1 MIESG
6 LAGAVQARFGVT
18 PRPAQLALIQ
28 RTMEG
33 QSSLGVMPTGSGK
46 SLSFQG
52 AAALM
57 EGTVLVVSPLLSLM
71 RDQVEKLHTRLR
83 AARLDASLERE
94 EAATVLRRLA
104 GGDLDLLYVAPERL
118 ANERFLD
125 ALRAAQR
132 GGGTGAGVPRI
143 AAVAVDEA
151 HCISAWGHDF
161 RPDYLRLP
169 ILLEQLGRPPV
180 LALTATAPPAVRRD
194 IMADLRIPPEGLVDT
209 GARRPNLALA
219 VEVPEQ
225 REARLLA
232 LLGESPVAPTIVYAL
247 RQADTEALAGRLLG
261 AGLRAA
267 AYHAGME
274 APARGDVQDAFLRGD
289 LDCTVATVAF
299 GMGVDK
305 PDVRRVVHVHAPRSL
320 EAYVQEVGRAGR
332 DGDPATG
339 TLLFSPADLPPLANF
354 VEGKAPD
361 AEQVRHALNLA
372 FARPNRE
379 SADVIA
385 FSPQTVGDGADVDP
399 LAVRTLFARLERRGV
414 VQALTPAFDEYQ
426 VGLQQDA
433 TAVGAALGEDAPVWE
448 ALLGA
453 GKRGRTWITV
463 GVGAAVASSGIP
475 YPTLRR
481 VLRRVE
487 EEGLAPIRASGALQ
501 RYRVLRPPDRATDL
515 PALLHAVDEGLQ
527 GDRARLEAVQRYVLE
542 RRCRQAHLLD
552 YLGEPESDRCGVCD
566 LCAGAPP
573 IPPAAVQAPDWRG
586 DFDPQTVR
594 SLAALGR
601 DGPDPVGVA
610 RALCQVTSTRS
621 RPYRRHPAWGQ
632 LARAPY
638 AEVLAAVRQTLHGLD
653 GRPFPQ

>member
-1 MIESG
+1 
-6 LAGAVQARFGVT
+6 
-18 PRPAQLALIQ
+18 
-28 RTMEG
+28 
-33 QSSLGVMPTGSGK
+33 
-46 SLSFQG
+46 
-52 AAALM
+52 
-57 EGTVLVVSPLLSLM
+57 
-71 RDQVEKLHTRLR
+71 
-83 AARLDASLERE
+83 
-94 EAATVLRRLA
+94 
-104 GGDLDLLYVAPERL
+104 
-118 ANERFLD
+118 
-125 ALRAAQR
+125 
-132 GGGTGAGVPRI
+132 
-143 AAVAVDEA
+143 
-151 HCISAWGHDF
+151 
-161 RPDYLRLP
+161 
-169 ILLEQLGRPPV
+169 
-180 LALTATAPPAVRRD
+180 
-194 IMADLRIPPEGLVDT
+194 
-209 GARRPNLALA
+209 
-219 VEVPEQ
+219 
-225 REARLLA
+225 
-232 LLGESPVAPTIVYAL
+232 
-247 RQADTEALAGRLLG
+247 
-261 AGLRAA
+261 
-267 AYHAGME
+267 ME

-426 VGLQQDA
+426 VGLQQDS

-515 PALLHAVDEGLQ
+515 PAILHAVEEGLQ

-542 RRCRQAHLLD
+542 GRCRQAHLLD

-566 LCAGAPP
+566 LCVGAPP
-573 IPPAAVQAPDWRG
+573 IPPAGVQAPDWRG

-621 RPYRRHPAWGQ
+621 RPYRRHPAWGR

-638 AEVLAAVRQTLHGLD
+638 AEVLAAVRQTLS
-653 GRPFPQ
+653 